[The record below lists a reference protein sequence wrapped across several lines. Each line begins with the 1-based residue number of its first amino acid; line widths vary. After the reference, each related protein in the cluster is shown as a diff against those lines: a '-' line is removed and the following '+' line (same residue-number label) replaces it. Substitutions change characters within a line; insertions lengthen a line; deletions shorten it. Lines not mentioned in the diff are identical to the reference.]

1 MATKVKGELKIE
13 FYAHLGEIKDLYF
26 NQGIVVFKILHEKI
40 VKEFN
45 LTISYKM
52 FCYYAKKELKGEGEV
67 QVKNKVITKNIIDSD
82 ATKNEPIISRPSF
95 SKAKVFNPHTSN
107 IDEERIIK

>member
-1 MATKVKGELKIE
+1 MASKIKGELKIE

-40 VKEFN
+40 VKKFN

-52 FCYYAKKELKGEGEV
+52 FCYYAKKELKQELK
-67 QVKNKVITKNIIDSD
+67 VKDEIITQNIIDTVKD
-82 ATKNEPIISRPSF
+82 EPIIARPSF
-95 SKAKVFNPHTSN
+95 SKVKPFNPHSSD
-107 IDEERIIK
+107 IDEDRIIK

>member
-1 MATKVKGELKIE
+1 MSTKVKGELKIE

-26 NQGIVVFKILHEKI
+26 NQGIVVFKILHAKI

-52 FCYYAKKELKGEGEV
+52 FCYYAKKELKGET
-67 QVKNKVITKNIIDSD
+67 KDKVISQSINNDTLQ
-82 ATKNEPIISRPSF
+82 KNEPIIARSSF
-95 SKAKVFNPHTSN
+95 SKATAFNPHSSTL
-107 IDEERIIK
+107 DEDRIIK

>member
-1 MATKVKGELKIE
+1 MASKIKGELKIE

-26 NQGIVVFKILHEKI
+26 NQGIVIFKILHEKV
-40 VKEFN
+40 VKKFN

-52 FCYYAKKELKGEGEV
+52 FCYYAKKELKEDV
-67 QVKNKVITKNIIDSD
+67 QIKNKVITKNIIDSD
-82 ATKNEPIISRPSF
+82 STKNEPIISHPSF
-95 SKAKVFNPHTSN
+95 SKAKVFNPHSSN

>member
-1 MATKVKGELKIE
+1 MATKIKGELKIE

-40 VKEFN
+40 VKKFN

-52 FCYYAKKELKGEGEV
+52 FCYYAKKELKGDIAI
-67 QVKNKVITKNIIDSD
+67 KNEVITKNIIDS
-82 ATKNEPIISRPSF
+82 ATTKNEPIISRPSF
-95 SKAKVFNPHTSN
+95 SKAKVFNPHSSN